1 MKSAAR
7 LSSSERRQAIVGA
20 VREVFAEKGF
30 DGTTTR
36 DLAAAAGV
44 SEALLYKHFPSKQL
58 LYDAMLEACT
68 EGPGFAEF
76 NRILALEPSTSSLVV
91 MVYFTIYHYVQGRP
105 GDSNRPSMNCLLA
118 RSLLGDGEF
127 VRLTHQKFARA
138 WIKKFETCL
147 KAAAVT
153 GELQQQQPQ
162 PLRGE
167 LGFWFIHHVAFSL
180 MLHLRPAVPA
190 IDYRV
195 SRDALV
201 EQATW
206 FSLRG
211 LGVTE
216 KAIQRYFNP
225 KALLLFGS

>member
-7 LSSSERRQAIVGA
+7 LSSSERRQAIVEA

-44 SEALLYKHFPSKQL
+44 SEALLYKHFPSKQS

-68 EGPGFAEF
+68 QGPGFAEF
-76 NRILALEPSTSSLVV
+76 NRILALEPSTSTLVV
-91 MVYFTIYHYVQGRP
+91 MVYFTIFHYVQGRP
-105 GDSNRPSMNCLLA
+105 GDRNRPSMNCLLA

-127 VRLTHQKFARA
+127 VRLTHKKFARV

-147 KAAAVT
+147 KAAAAT
-153 GELQQQQPQ
+153 GELQSL
-162 PLRGE
+162 PLRSE
-167 LGFWFIHHVAFSL
+167 VSFWFVHHVAFSL

-195 SRDALV
+195 SKDALV
-201 EQATW
+201 EQATG
-206 FSLRG
+206 FALQG
-211 LGVTE
+211 IGVTE